1 MEQKVIQKNSID
13 QKGLKIFHNVI
24 MEKLMQSDYSNN
36 PLTEVALALSM
47 AFFSIMVLCIFV
59 LSQKNMELQSTNS
72 LVINSNS
79 SKKIE
84 VKNKRSIIFYFNT
97 NFYNKDFEKLDL
109 NKIHKNNEGYLL
121 AVPSNISVKKLFE
134 IKSKVKSLDIKITQQ
149 NKEWNDA
156 FQNQMS
162 KKDK

>member
-1 MEQKVIQKNSID
+1 
-13 QKGLKIFHNVI
+13 
-24 MEKLMQSDYSNN
+24 MQSDYSNN

-59 LSQKNMELQSTNS
+59 LYQKNMELQSTNS

-156 FQNQMS
+156 FQNQIS

>member
-1 MEQKVIQKNSID
+1 
-13 QKGLKIFHNVI
+13 
-24 MEKLMQSDYSNN
+24 MQSDYSNN

-59 LSQKNMELQSTNS
+59 LSQKNMELQSVNS

-109 NKIHKNNEGYLL
+109 NKIHKNNDGYLL

-156 FQNQMS
+156 LQNQMS

>member
-1 MEQKVIQKNSID
+1 
-13 QKGLKIFHNVI
+13 
-24 MEKLMQSDYSNN
+24 MQSDYSNN
-36 PLTEVALALSM
+36 PLTEVALGLSM

>member
-1 MEQKVIQKNSID
+1 
-13 QKGLKIFHNVI
+13 
-24 MEKLMQSDYSNN
+24 
-36 PLTEVALALSM
+36 
-47 AFFSIMVLCIFV
+47 
-59 LSQKNMELQSTNS
+59 MELQSVNS
-72 LVINSNS
+72 LAINSNS

-109 NKIHKNNEGYLL
+109 NKIHKNNDGYLL

-156 FQNQMS
+156 FHNQIL

>member
-1 MEQKVIQKNSID
+1 
-13 QKGLKIFHNVI
+13 
-24 MEKLMQSDYSNN
+24 
-36 PLTEVALALSM
+36 
-47 AFFSIMVLCIFV
+47 
-59 LSQKNMELQSTNS
+59 MELQSTNS

-156 FQNQMS
+156 FQNQIS

>member
-1 MEQKVIQKNSID
+1 
-13 QKGLKIFHNVI
+13 
-24 MEKLMQSDYSNN
+24 
-36 PLTEVALALSM
+36 
-47 AFFSIMVLCIFV
+47 
-59 LSQKNMELQSTNS
+59 MELQSTNS

>member
-1 MEQKVIQKNSID
+1 M
-13 QKGLKIFHNVI
+13 G
-24 MEKLMQSDYSNN
+24 KL
-36 PLTEVALALSM
+36 PWLCLWH
-47 AFFSIMVLCIFV
+47 FFSIMVLCIFV
-59 LSQKNMELQSTNS
+59 LSQKNMELQSVNS

-109 NKIHKNNEGYLL
+109 NKIHKNNDGYLL

-134 IKSKVKSLDIKITQQ
+134 IKSKVKNLD
-149 NKEWNDA
+149 
-156 FQNQMS
+156 
-162 KKDK
+162 